1 MLVTFIL
8 GKHELEDKTRGCPF
22 AGFLLFLALV
32 VCCVLVTV
40 PIIEQES
47 IFFLNVKS
55 IMQNSFVV

>member
-1 MLVTFIL
+1 MLVTFIS

-47 IFFLNVKS
+47 IFF
-55 IMQNSFVV
+55 